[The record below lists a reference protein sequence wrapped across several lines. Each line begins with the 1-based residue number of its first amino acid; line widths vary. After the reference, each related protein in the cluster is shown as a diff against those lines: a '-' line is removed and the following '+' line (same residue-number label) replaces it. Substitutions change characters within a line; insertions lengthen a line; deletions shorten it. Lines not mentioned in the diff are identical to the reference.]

1 MGIYNTPTIYKNGGN
16 IGSSS
21 WVNIT
26 DKLGTFATGPQSGI
40 FRIFYNKQ
48 SKLVSIYTY
57 GGFASSSQN
66 ERKIFDFKNDVPN
79 NLFSLDV
86 LVCLYGGNIGFIT
99 ISTADKKASIQNVG
113 ISYSQWVSC
122 YQFFLI
128 SDSTA
133 EILEQYLEQ

>member
-1 MGIYNTPTIYKNGGN
+1 MFYKQPTFYKQDGNGLS
-16 IGSSS
+16 GS
-21 WVNIT
+21 WLNIT
-26 DKLGTFATGPQSGI
+26 DKLGTFATGTQSGI
-40 FRIFYNKQ
+40 FRIWYNKQ

-57 GGFASSSQN
+57 GSFASSTPN

-99 ISTADKKASIQNVG
+99 ISTSDKKASIQNVG

-128 SDSTA
+128 TDTTA
-133 EILEQYLEQ
+133 ALLDEYLEQ